1 MWVTVMQC
9 SLPAFC
15 RALSLRAAVPK
26 ALQANEAWK
35 GRWGLDQGKIAWP
48 SDRICL
54 VTHSLFLID
63 AHQGWTRGRRLQCVY
78 ACARAY
84 MSACNFIAMRFE
96 IPVLIQ
102 DANSSDSIINIMYR
116 DRTHTSTHTH
126 TNTQIA
132 AEPLE
137 TTIRMCL
144 GNCFTLGEKI
154 ALFSF
159 FQAQANTATHL
170 PFLFQLMK
178 VLFLL
183 LFIFIFFF
191 TRKLFPFVTAIGRL
205 ANYCRMKQKQG
216 RRNRVSYCFW
226 RSSTTISGLFLST
239 PRHPHP
245 HPPPR
250 RHPPQTQLSSDK
262 IVIAIHH

>member
-63 AHQGWTRGRRLQCVY
+63 AHQGWTRGRRLRCVC

-84 MSACNFIAMRFE
+84 MSACIFIAMRFE

-126 TNTQIA
+126 AHTHEHTDC
-132 AEPLE
+132 
-137 TTIRMCL
+137 RW
-144 GNCFTLGEKI
+144 
-154 ALFSF
+154 
-159 FQAQANTATHL
+159 ATWDNN
-170 PFLFQLMK
+170 PNVF
-178 VLFLL
+178 
-183 LFIFIFFF
+183 
-191 TRKLFPFVTAIGRL
+191 RKLFHPGRE
-205 ANYCRMKQKQG
+205 
-216 RRNRVSYCFW
+216 NRSL
-226 RSSTTISGLFLST
+226 LFLSGSGKHGDT
-239 PRHPHP
+239 LTVLIPAHENS
-245 HPPPR
+245 
-250 RHPPQTQLSSDK
+250 LSSSFYFYIFFYEETFPLRHVYWSFSQLLPNEAK
-262 IVIAIHH
+262 ARQA